1 MNIRHQFLLMKAKT
15 LEKYEQLWRK
25 IKDLIRSTST
35 KLENYDEKY
44 MKIRFNSD
52 DGLPLKR
59 ILELCNRILIMLISS
74 PYQGNQQVVN
84 NNKFISKSKSFAIFS
99 TNKYIYIKEHQTYYQ
114 DKNDLLSYYT

>member
-1 MNIRHQFLLMKAKT
+1 MKAKT

-35 KLENYDEKY
+35 KLANYDEKY

-74 PYQGNQQVVN
+74 PYQGNQ
-84 NNKFISKSKSFAIFS
+84 
-99 TNKYIYIKEHQTYYQ
+99 
-114 DKNDLLSYYT
+114 

>member
-1 MNIRHQFLLMKAKT
+1 MKAKT

-59 ILELCNRILIMLISS
+59 ILELCNRKLIMLISS
-74 PYQGNQQVVN
+74 PYQGNQ
-84 NNKFISKSKSFAIFS
+84 
-99 TNKYIYIKEHQTYYQ
+99 
-114 DKNDLLSYYT
+114 

>member
-1 MNIRHQFLLMKAKT
+1 MKAKT

-35 KLENYDEKY
+35 KSENYDEKY

-59 ILELCNRILIMLISS
+59 MLELCNRILIMLISS
-74 PYQGNQQVVN
+74 SYQGNQ
-84 NNKFISKSKSFAIFS
+84 
-99 TNKYIYIKEHQTYYQ
+99 
-114 DKNDLLSYYT
+114 

>member
-1 MNIRHQFLLMKAKT
+1 MKAKT

-59 ILELCNRILIMLISS
+59 ILELCNIILIMLISS
-74 PYQGNQQVVN
+74 PYQGNQ
-84 NNKFISKSKSFAIFS
+84 
-99 TNKYIYIKEHQTYYQ
+99 
-114 DKNDLLSYYT
+114 